1 MDTPHNDPNRTSS
14 GEKAADSKAPD
25 EKAPGENVSAENSSP
40 GQAHR
45 APAPDVSEVE
55 GSAAPTNKG
64 GNQLWSWIVVIVAV
78 VLVALLAL
86 ASTLGWG
93 PFGKSGSVSSDDSA
107 ASAGSDSG
115 SASAQTVTK
124 EVTVDGMAFVPN
136 RIEVPR
142 GAHLVI
148 NFKNTGDQAHDL
160 KIGGQETG
168 RVKAGESASVD
179 VGTVDKDVQG
189 WCTIAGHKMQG
200 MTLDVVASD
209 TAGASGDVSQG
220 GGTGAG
226 AVTPA
231 DLTADPGEGFE
242 AFDPT
247 LKPAPDGDLHE
258 YDWEI
263 TSETREVAP
272 GKEQKRWLFNGQ
284 APGPVLRGRVGDT
297 FRLHLKNSSDEAQSF
312 DFTGGHID
320 GDTVVEPGDE
330 KTVEFTAH
338 DAGAWIYRSI
348 TEPQALNTANGLFG
362 AVLVDDSLPD
372 VDKEIGLVGS
382 EVYLAD
388 DADSGADSGAN
399 ADRVARGEADLWAF
413 NAYPAQYLHDP
424 IEVKKGET
432 VRMWVLNAG
441 PGDPLTFGIDGAVFD
456 RVYVDGRSELG
467 ENRAAHALTLG
478 PSQGG
483 YVEVTFNKPGTYTFG
498 NQSPAQAD
506 MGQRGTILVR

>member
-1 MDTPHNDPNRTSS
+1 MDTPHNDPNRKSS

-45 APAPDVSEVE
+45 APAPDVSEVA
-55 GSAAPTNKG
+55 GGTTPSGNG
-64 GNQLWSWIVVIVAV
+64 GNQLWSWIVVITAV

-93 PFGKSGSVSSDDSA
+93 PFGQSGPANGDGSV
-107 ASAGSDSG
+107 ASAGNDSG
-115 SASAQTVTK
+115 SGSDSSQTVTK
-124 EVTVDGMAFVPN
+124 EVKVDGMAFVPN

-148 NFKNTGDQAHDL
+148 NFTNTGDQAHDL
-160 KIGGQETG
+160 KIGGKETG

-179 VGTVDKDVQG
+179 VGTVDKDMQG

-209 TAGASGDVSQG
+209 TADDSAEESQG
-220 GGTGAG
+220 ATGAG

-231 DLTADPGEGFE
+231 DLTADPGDGFE

-247 LKPAPDGDLHE
+247 LKPAPAGELHE

-263 TSETREVAP
+263 TAETREVAP
-272 GKEQKRWLFNGQ
+272 GKKQKRWLFNGQ
-284 APGPVLRGRVGDT
+284 APGPVLRAHVGDT

-312 DFTGGHID
+312 DFTGGRV
-320 GDTVVEPGDE
+320 GDDSTVEPGEE
-330 KTVEFTAH
+330 KTVEFTARH
-338 DAGAWIYRSI
+338 AGAWMYRS
-348 TEPQALNTANGLFG
+348 TTDPQALNTANGLFG
-362 AVLVDDSLPD
+362 AVLVDDNLPA

-382 EVYLAD
+382 EVYLAG
-388 DADSGADSGAN
+388 DANPNKGADP
-399 ADRVARGEADLWAF
+399 DRVARGEADLWAF

-424 IEVKKGET
+424 IEVKKGES

-441 PGDPLTFGIDGAVFD
+441 PHDPLTFGVDGAVLD
-456 RVYVDGRSELG
+456 TVYADGRSELSEG
-467 ENRAAHALTLG
+467 RSAHALDLG

-483 YVEVTFNKPGTYTFG
+483 FVEMTFDEPGTYTFG
-498 NQSPAQAD
+498 SQPPAQAD
-506 MGQRGTILVR
+506 LGQRGTIVVR

>member
-1 MDTPHNDPNRTSS
+1 MDTPHPEPNR
-14 GEKAADSKAPD
+14 KAQA
-25 EKAPGENVSAENSSP
+25 EKAPAEGVTP
-40 GQAHR
+40 HTARR

-272 GKEQKRWLFNGQ
+272 GKEQKRWLFR
-284 APGPVLRGRVGDT
+284 PSLSISPVGT
-297 FRLHLKNSSDEAQSF
+297 S
-312 DFTGGHID
+312 
-320 GDTVVEPGDE
+320 
-330 KTVEFTAH
+330 TATP
-338 DAGAWIYRSI
+338 WS
-348 TEPQALNTANGLFG
+348 
-362 AVLVDDSLPD
+362 
-372 VDKEIGLVGS
+372 
-382 EVYLAD
+382 
-388 DADSGADSGAN
+388 
-399 ADRVARGEADLWAF
+399 
-413 NAYPAQYLHDP
+413 
-424 IEVKKGET
+424 
-432 VRMWVLNAG
+432 
-441 PGDPLTFGIDGAVFD
+441 
-456 RVYVDGRSELG
+456 
-467 ENRAAHALTLG
+467 
-478 PSQGG
+478 SQGTKRLSSSPPTTPGRG
-483 YVEVTFNKPGTYTFG
+483 YTAALP
-498 NQSPAQAD
+498 S
-506 MGQRGTILVR
+506 RRR